1 VKKMSSL
8 ENLWREYKETDSKI
22 AKDKLLAEYA
32 HLVKYIVNRIAV
44 NLPGSVDRDDLTSTG
59 IMGLIKAVETFE
71 LERGFKFE
79 TYAGHKIRGAILDE
93 LRSLDWVPRS
103 VRQKS
108 KDIQRVY
115 AKLENELGRIPY
127 DDEVCEEMGIS
138 MKEYEEILSEVTPTT
153 IISLEEAMPDRGS
166 DSKELRIIDSIEDP
180 GSDNPLKELGF
191 TGVKNI
197 LKDTIA
203 NLPEKEKL
211 VVALYHYEELTLKE
225 IGVVLDITESRV
237 SQIHS
242 KAILKLRSKLLQ
254 KINA

>member
-1 VKKMSSL
+1 MKKMSSL

-191 TGVKNI
+191 TEVKNI